1 MPIYKRWIG
10 NINTSSMIKSIFF
23 RSSSL
28 IPSLY
33 NIFSRRCSPLQAD
46 EKLFIEAIRD
56 LNRQASRLQSE
67 ENESMCTQL
76 ENENG
81 WIRTDVTESAQ
92 LQNRTTCMVPIVE
105 SVISISAPSDPNIS
119 SRFSIMNAGGSM
131 HLLPKERSL
140 QVCSSPI

>member
-1 MPIYKRWIG
+1 M
-10 NINTSSMIKSIFF
+10 NISSLIESIFF

-28 IPSLY
+28 IPSFY
-33 NIFSRRCSPLQAD
+33 YIYSRRCSPLQAD

-81 WIRTDVTESAQ
+81 WIRTDVTESVQ
-92 LQNRTTCMVPIVE
+92 LQNRTTGIVPIVE
-105 SVISISAPSDPNIS
+105 SVISISALSDPNIS
-119 SRFSIMNAGGSM
+119 SRFSIMNA
-131 HLLPKERSL
+131 KERSL
-140 QVCSSPI
+140 QACSSPI